1 MLKLLLLREWVT
13 TSKKLLVL
21 LVAVFVSGIFLVGC
35 GGAEAQKDLTELRA
49 DVAEL
54 KSEIRG
60 LRTVIGTVQ
69 SEQLQNYLNIVDIKA
84 GDEPWN
90 DAEEC
95 KDVVGELT

>member
-1 MLKLLLLREWVT
+1 MLKLLLLRDWVT
-13 TSKKLLVL
+13 TSMKLLVL

-35 GGAEAQKDLTELRA
+35 GGAEVQKDLTALRA

-54 KSEIRG
+54 KSETRG

-84 GDEPWN
+84 GDELWN
-90 DAEEC
+90 DVEEC

>member
-1 MLKLLLLREWVT
+1 MLKLLLLREWVI

-21 LVAVFVSGIFLVGC
+21 LAAVFVSGIFLVGC
-35 GGAEAQKDLTELRA
+35 GAKVQKDLTELRA

>member
-21 LVAVFVSGIFLVGC
+21 LVAVFVSGISLVGC
-35 GGAEAQKDLTELRA
+35 GGAEVQKDLTELRA

-54 KSEIRG
+54 KFEIRG

-69 SEQLQNYLNIVDIKA
+69 SEQLRNYLNIVDIKA
-84 GDEPWN
+84 GDELWN
-90 DAEEC
+90 GVEEC

>member
-21 LVAVFVSGIFLVGC
+21 LIAVFVSGIFLVGC
-35 GGAEAQKDLTELRA
+35 GGAEVQKNLTELRA

-84 GDEPWN
+84 GDESWN
-90 DAEEC
+90 DVEEC

>member
-1 MLKLLLLREWVT
+1 MGNYVKETVG
-13 TSKKLLVL
+13 VAC
-21 LVAVFVSGIFLVGC
+21 AVFVSGIFLVGC
-35 GGAEAQKDLTELRA
+35 GGAEVQKDLTELRA

-54 KSEIRG
+54 KPEIRG

>member
-1 MLKLLLLREWVT
+1 MLKLLLCREWVT

-35 GGAEAQKDLTELRA
+35 GGADVQKDLTELRA

-69 SEQLQNYLNIVDIKA
+69 SEQLQNPGN
-84 GDEPWN
+84 
-90 DAEEC
+90 
-95 KDVVGELT
+95 

>member
-35 GGAEAQKDLTELRA
+35 GGAEVQKDLTELRA

-54 KSEIRG
+54 KSEIKG
-60 LRTVIGTVQ
+60 
-69 SEQLQNYLNIVDIKA
+69 SPD
-84 GDEPWN
+84 GDRY
-90 DAEEC
+90 
-95 KDVVGELT
+95 GSI

>member
-35 GGAEAQKDLTELRA
+35 GGAEVQKDLTELRA

-54 KSEIRG
+54 KSEIRD
-60 LRTVIGTVQ
+60 LRAVIGTVQ

-84 GDEPWN
+84 GDKPWN
-90 DAEEC
+90 DAEEF

>member
-35 GGAEAQKDLTELRA
+35 GGAEVQKDLTELRA

-69 SEQLQNYLNIVDIKA
+69 SDQLQNYLNIVDIKA
-84 GDEPWN
+84 GD
-90 DAEEC
+90 
-95 KDVVGELT
+95 

>member
-21 LVAVFVSGIFLVGC
+21 LIAVFVSGIFLVGC
-35 GGAEAQKDLTELRA
+35 GGAEVQKDLTELRA

-90 DAEEC
+90 DAKEC

>member
-1 MLKLLLLREWVT
+1 MKLLLLREWVT

-35 GGAEAQKDLTELRA
+35 GAEVQKDLTELRA

>member
-1 MLKLLLLREWVT
+1 M
-13 TSKKLLVL
+13 
-21 LVAVFVSGIFLVGC
+21 
-35 GGAEAQKDLTELRA
+35 
-49 DVAEL
+49 

-95 KDVVGELT
+95 KDAVGELT